1 MIWIYYS
8 LKNETTERKRKF
20 ANTEEA
26 LRFTERLFKRGG
38 SVEWAHTPSEC
49 DYIGR
54 MVSLRLKY
62 PKFPNGFQVIGKT
75 NV

>member
-8 LKNETTERKRKF
+8 LKNETTERKRKL

-38 SVEWAHTPSEC
+38 SVEWATTPQDC
-49 DYIGR
+49 DYIGH

-62 PKFPNGFQVIGKT
+62 PKFPNGFQVIGKA